1 MNDKLIAA
9 IDLGTT
15 KVVCLVGKMTDAG
28 LRIIGYSQRPSKG
41 INRGEVMN
49 IQQTLQSLVPVIND
63 VEGQLNV
70 KLNDVYVGI
79 AGQNIRCVTNGYQI
93 NRPAPEELIS
103 EEEINEITSSMNGSF
118 VQGDEEVLH
127 VIPQSYNIDNFTGV
141 TEPVGMPGTQISAN
155 FKIFVGK
162 KNSSVYTADVVK
174 RAGLNLRQIIL
185 EPMASAKAVLSEE
198 EMELGV
204 VMVDIG
210 GGTTDLLIIQNN
222 IVRHAAVIP
231 FGGKCITSDIKTG
244 CSIAEKNAEQLKI
257 EHGCCY
263 SPLAA
268 DKKTIFVNG
277 INGRE
282 GREISAKLLSN
293 IIEARASELFEAVYY
308 EIERSG
314 YKDKLKAGLVL
325 TGGTSKLAHIKELAQ
340 VITGLDTNLGA
351 PAEEIAESVVE
362 INDPALSTVVGLIM
376 MGAEDSMKRGYSKV
390 SEYNAFMGS
399 RAAAD
404 EMGNTTNEEGVNELV
419 GEEEPELVAVTNA
432 PGEKKKEHKSGPSV
446 FTKLKNSF
454 SDIFKED
461 DNEA

>member
-1 MNDKLIAA
+1 ML
-9 IDLGTT
+9 
-15 KVVCLVGKMTDAG
+15 
-28 LRIIGYSQRPSKG
+28 
-41 INRGEVMN
+41 
-49 IQQTLQSLVPVIND
+49 
-63 VEGQLNV
+63 
-70 KLNDVYVGI
+70 
-79 AGQNIRCVTNGYQI
+79 
-93 NRPAPEELIS
+93 
-103 EEEINEITSSMNGSF
+103 
-118 VQGDEEVLH
+118 
-127 VIPQSYNIDNFTGV
+127 
-141 TEPVGMPGTQISAN
+141 GTQITAN

-162 KNSSVYTADVVK
+162 KNSSVYTADVIN
-174 RAGLNLRQIIL
+174 RAGLNLKRIIL

-204 VMVDIG
+204 AMVDIG

-231 FGGKCITSDIKTG
+231 FGGKIITSDIKIG
-244 CSIAEKNAEQLKI
+244 CSIAEKNAEQLKV

-282 GREISAKLLSN
+282 GREISVKLLSN

-340 VITGLDTNLGA
+340 VITGIETSLGA
-351 PAEEIAESVVE
+351 PVIEAEDSVIE
-362 INDPALSTVVGLIM
+362 MNDPALSTAVGLIM
-376 MGAEDSMKRGYSKV
+376 MGAEESERDGYSASYSV
-390 SEYNAFMGS
+390 AEEDVEIN
-399 RAAAD
+399 D
-404 EMGNTTNEEGVNELV
+404 TTEVENDTNIGEL
-419 GEEEPELVAVTNA
+419 EPELIEVTA
-432 PGEKKKEHKSGPSV
+432 SRHEKEKKAKEGPGL
-446 FTKLKNSF
+446 FTRLKTTLN
-454 SDIFKED
+454 DMFKED

>member
-15 KVVCLVGKMTDAG
+15 KVVCLVGEMTETG
-28 LRIIGYSQRPSKG
+28 IRII
-41 INRGEVMN
+41 
-49 IQQTLQSLVPVIND
+49 
-63 VEGQLNV
+63 
-70 KLNDVYVGI
+70 
-79 AGQNIRCVTNGYQI
+79 
-93 NRPAPEELIS
+93 
-103 EEEINEITSSMNGSF
+103 

-204 VMVDIG
+204 AMVDIG

-231 FGGKCITSDIKTG
+231 FGGKSITSDIKIG

-282 GREISAKLLSN
+282 GREISAKLLSS
-293 IIEARASELFEAVYY
+293 IIEARVSELFEAVYY

-340 VITGLDTNLGA
+340 VITGLDTSLGA
-351 PAEEIAESVVE
+351 PSQVEDSVVE
-362 INDPALSTVVGLIM
+362 MNDPALSTAVGLVM
-376 MGAEDSMKRGYSKV
+376 MGAEDSRKRGYSKV
-390 SEYNAFMGS
+390 NEYNI
-399 RAAAD
+399 
-404 EMGNTTNEEGVNELV
+404 ENTNTYSEVDINDAVEEEQPELV
-419 GEEEPELVAVTNA
+419 GVTST
-432 PGEKKKEHKSGPSV
+432 PKERRKERKNGPSM

>member
-15 KVVCLVGKMTDAG
+15 KIVCLVGKMTETG
-28 LRIIGYSQRPSKG
+28 IRIIGYSQRPSKG
-41 INRGEVMN
+41 INRGEDMN
-49 IQQTLQSLVPVIND
+49 IRQTLQSLVPVIKD
-63 VEGQLNV
+63 VEEQLNI

-79 AGQNIRCVTNGYQI
+79 AGQNIRCVTNGYQT
-93 NRPAPEELIS
+93 NRPNPKELIS
-103 EEEINEITSSMNGSF
+103 EEEINEIISSMNGSF
-118 VQGDEEVLH
+118 IQGDEEVLH
-127 VIPQSYNIDNFTGV
+127 VIPQSYSIDNFTP
-141 TEPVGMPGTQISAN
+141 TQEPVGMLGTQITAN

-162 KNSSVYTADVVK
+162 KNSSVYTADVIN
-174 RAGLNLRQIIL
+174 RAGLNLKRIIL

-204 VMVDIG
+204 AMVDIG

-231 FGGKCITSDIKTG
+231 FGGKIITSDIKIG
-244 CSIAEKNAEQLKI
+244 CSIAEKNAEQLKV

-282 GREISAKLLSN
+282 GREISVKLLSN

-340 VITGLDTNLGA
+340 VITGIETSLGA
-351 PAEEIAESVVE
+351 PVIEAEDSVIE
-362 INDPALSTVVGLIM
+362 MNDPALSTAVGLIM
-376 MGAEDSMKRGYSKV
+376 MGAEESERDGYSASYSV
-390 SEYNAFMGS
+390 AEEDVEIN
-399 RAAAD
+399 D
-404 EMGNTTNEEGVNELV
+404 TTEVENDTNIGEL
-419 GEEEPELVAVTNA
+419 EPELIEVTS
-432 PGEKKKEHKSGPSV
+432 GRHEKEKKAKEGPGL
-446 FTKLKNSF
+446 FTRLKTTLN
-454 SDIFKED
+454 DMFKED

>member
-15 KVVCLVGKMTDAG
+15 KIVCLVGKMTETG
-28 LRIIGYSQRPSKG
+28 IRIIGYSQRPSKG

-49 IQQTLQSLVPVIND
+49 IRQTLQSLVPVIKD
-63 VEGQLNV
+63 VEEQLNI

-79 AGQNIRCVTNGYQI
+79 AGQNIRCVTNGYQT
-93 NRPAPEELIS
+93 NRPNPKELIS
-103 EEEINEITSSMNGSF
+103 EEEINEIISSMNGSF

-127 VIPQSYNIDNFTGV
+127 VIPQSYSIDNFTP
-141 TEPVGMPGTQISAN
+141 TQEPVGMLGTQITAN

-162 KNSSVYTADVVK
+162 KNSSVYTADVIN
-174 RAGLNLRQIIL
+174 RAGLNLKRIIL

-204 VMVDIG
+204 AMVDIG

-231 FGGKCITSDIKTG
+231 FGGKIITSDIKIG
-244 CSIAEKNAEQLKI
+244 CSIAEKNAEQLKV

-282 GREISAKLLSN
+282 GREISVKLLSN

-340 VITGLDTNLGA
+340 VITGIETSLGA
-351 PAEEIAESVVE
+351 PVIEAEDSVIE
-362 INDPALSTVVGLIM
+362 MNDPALSTAVGLIM
-376 MGAEDSMKRGYSKV
+376 MGAEESERDGYSASYSV
-390 SEYNAFMGS
+390 AEEDVEIN
-399 RAAAD
+399 D
-404 EMGNTTNEEGVNELV
+404 TTEVENDTNIGEL
-419 GEEEPELVAVTNA
+419 EPELIEVTS
-432 PGEKKKEHKSGPSV
+432 GRHEKEKKAKEGPGL
-446 FTKLKNSF
+446 FTRLKTTLN
-454 SDIFKED
+454 DMFKED

>member
-15 KVVCLVGKMTDAG
+15 KIVCLVGKMTETG
-28 LRIIGYSQRPSKG
+28 IRIIGYSQRPSKG

-49 IQQTLQSLVPVIND
+49 IRQTLQSLVPVIKD
-63 VEGQLNV
+63 VEEQLNI

-79 AGQNIRCVTNGYQI
+79 AGQNIRCVTNGYQT
-93 NRPAPEELIS
+93 NRPNPKELIS

-118 VQGDEEVLH
+118 IQGDEEVLH
-127 VIPQSYNIDNFTGV
+127 VIPQSYSIDNFTP
-141 TEPVGMPGTQISAN
+141 TQEPVGMLGTQITAN

-162 KNSSVYTADVVK
+162 KNSSVYTADVIN
-174 RAGLNLRQIIL
+174 RAGLNLKRIIL

-204 VMVDIG
+204 AMVDIG

-231 FGGKCITSDIKTG
+231 FGGKIITSDIKIG
-244 CSIAEKNAEQLKI
+244 CSIAEKNAEQLKV

-282 GREISAKLLSN
+282 GREISVKLLSN

-340 VITGLDTNLGA
+340 VITGIETSLGA
-351 PAEEIAESVVE
+351 PVIEAEDSVIE
-362 INDPALSTVVGLIM
+362 MNDPALSTAVGLIM
-376 MGAEDSMKRGYSKV
+376 MGAEESERDGYSASYSV
-390 SEYNAFMGS
+390 AEEDVEIN
-399 RAAAD
+399 D
-404 EMGNTTNEEGVNELV
+404 TTEVENDINIGEL
-419 GEEEPELVAVTNA
+419 EPELIEVTA
-432 PGEKKKEHKSGPSV
+432 GRHEKEKKAKEGPGL
-446 FTKLKNSF
+446 FTRLKTTLN
-454 SDIFKED
+454 DMFKED

>member
-15 KVVCLVGKMTDAG
+15 KIVCLVGKMTETG
-28 LRIIGYSQRPSKG
+28 IRIIGYSQRPSKG

-49 IQQTLQSLVPVIND
+49 IRQTLQSLVPVIKD
-63 VEGQLNV
+63 VEEQLNI

-79 AGQNIRCVTNGYQI
+79 AGQNIRCVTNGYQT
-93 NRPAPEELIS
+93 NRPNPKELIS
-103 EEEINEITSSMNGSF
+103 EEEINEIISSMNGSF
-118 VQGDEEVLH
+118 IQGDEEVLH
-127 VIPQSYNIDNFTGV
+127 VIPQSYSIDNFTP
-141 TEPVGMPGTQISAN
+141 TQEPVGMLGTQITAN

-162 KNSSVYTADVVK
+162 KNSSVYTADVIN
-174 RAGLNLRQIIL
+174 RAGLNLKRIIL

-204 VMVDIG
+204 AMVDIG

-231 FGGKCITSDIKTG
+231 FGGKIITSDIKIG
-244 CSIAEKNAEQLKI
+244 CSIAEKNAEQLKV

-282 GREISAKLLSN
+282 GREISVKLLSN

-340 VITGLDTNLGA
+340 VITGIETSLGA
-351 PAEEIAESVVE
+351 PVIEAEDSVIE
-362 INDPALSTVVGLIM
+362 MNDPALSTAVGLIM
-376 MGAEDSMKRGYSKV
+376 MGAEESERDGYSASYSV
-390 SEYNAFMGS
+390 AEEDVEIN
-399 RAAAD
+399 D
-404 EMGNTTNEEGVNELV
+404 TTEVENDTNIGEL
-419 GEEEPELVAVTNA
+419 EPELIEVTA
-432 PGEKKKEHKSGPSV
+432 GRHEKEKKTKEGPGL
-446 FTKLKNSF
+446 FTRLKTTLN
-454 SDIFKED
+454 DMFKED